1 MMIRRRSSRTRS
13 ECAHERRPCSSTSRS
28 TPRWPATASWPSKLA
43 EVCPVDIF
51 AAGENGVEIVT
62 ENLDE
67 CVLCQL
73 CLNASPP
80 GTVRVIKLYDG
91 GAVLGAAA

>member
-1 MMIRRRSSRTRS
+1 M
-13 ECAHERRPCSSTSRS
+13 SSTSSEAIFIDVAVDESVAGDREL
-28 TPRWPATASWPSKLA
+28 AAKLA

-51 AAGENGVEIVT
+51 RAGPGGVEIVT

-73 CLNASPP
+73 CINAAPP
-80 GTVRVIKLYDG
+80 GTVKVIKLYDD
-91 GAVLGAAA
+91 GAVLGA